1 MKNVKTVVRQP
12 KNLIKKK
19 ETIQLHS
26 FDEVFNEFSK
36 NKEFVR
42 AYNAELERMRLSK
55 QIREMRIAQH
65 MTQKVVAQKTGMP
78 QSVIARI
85 ESGESGI
92 TLDTLGRIAHA
103 FGKNIQLA

>member
-1 MKNVKTVVRQP
+1 MQNKPKTT
-12 KNLIKKK
+12 KTLSSSKKINL
-19 ETIQLHS
+19 EWHS
-26 FDEVFNEFSK
+26 FEDVFKKASRS
-36 NKEFVR
+36 KEFVR
-42 AYNAELERMRLSK
+42 AYNEELQRMRLSK

-103 FGKNIQLA
+103 FGKDIQLA